1 MPMIDVYAPVGVFA
15 DQHAL
20 ARSLTTTLMAVEGV
34 PDIVMFRRYTAAF
47 VHELSADAIA
57 NVDGASN
64 YVRVQVLTN
73 AGALNRDKQLAV
85 VNKLSEVSASAA
97 GDPPPP
103 ERIWVLLTEAPDG
116 GWDCGATHTRIP
128 TLPRRRTPSS
138 PSRLQV
144 THRPAR
150 WPQKPRRA
158 RRRSHLRRR
167 RRPMPMRDQG
177 HLSIVDWIVHNRAG
191 TGSDPPSVANDRTD
205 AASCGTPAA
214 RC

>member
-85 VNKLSEVSASAA
+85 VNKLSEVSRQCGRRSAATRTDLGAAHRGSRRRLGTVRPRTHEYRPCRGGALPLAEPTSSHASAGPMA
-97 GDPPPP
+97 
-103 ERIWVLLTEAPDG
+103 TKAPKSS
-116 GWDCGATHTRIP
+116 AP
-128 TLPRRRTPSS
+128 QPSS
-138 PSRLQV
+138 PP
-144 THRPAR
+144 T
-150 WPQKPRRA
+150 
-158 RRRSHLRRR
+158 
-167 RRPMPMRDQG
+167 
-177 HLSIVDWIVHNRAG
+177 
-191 TGSDPPSVANDRTD
+191 PPNAD
-205 AASCGTPAA
+205 A
-214 RC
+214 

>member
-97 GDPPPP
+97 GDPLPP

-150 WPQKPRRA
+150 WPTKAPKSSAPQP
-158 RRRSHLRRR
+158 SSS
-167 RRPMPMRDQG
+167 P
-177 HLSIVDWIVHNRAG
+177 
-191 TGSDPPSVANDRTD
+191 TPPNAD
-205 AASCGTPAA
+205 A
-214 RC
+214 

>member
-73 AGALNRDKQLAV
+73 ASALNRDKQLAV

-97 GDPPPP
+97 GDPLPP
-103 ERIWVLLTEAPDG
+103 ERIWVLLTEAPDS
-116 GWDCGATHTRIP
+116 GWGLWGHAHTNTDLAEAAHSQLAEPTSSHASAGPMATKAP
-128 TLPRRRTPSS
+128 KSSAPQPSS
-138 PSRLQV
+138 PP
-144 THRPAR
+144 T
-150 WPQKPRRA
+150 
-158 RRRSHLRRR
+158 
-167 RRPMPMRDQG
+167 
-177 HLSIVDWIVHNRAG
+177 
-191 TGSDPPSVANDRTD
+191 PPNAD
-205 AASCGTPAA
+205 A
-214 RC
+214 

>member
-103 ERIWVLLTEAPDG
+103 ERIWVLLTEVPDG
-116 GWDCGATHTRIP
+116 GWGLWGHAHTNTDPCRGGA
-128 TLPRRRTPSS
+128 L
-138 PSRLQV
+138 
-144 THRPAR
+144 PAR
-150 WPQKPRRA
+150 RA
-158 RRRSHLRRR
+158 DFKSRIG
-167 RRPMPMRDQG
+167 RPDG
-177 HLSIVDWIVHNRAG
+177 HKSPEELGAAAIFA
-191 TGSDPPSVANDRTD
+191 AD
-205 AASCGTPAA
+205 AAQC
-214 RC
+214 RCVTRDTCPLWTG

>member
-103 ERIWVLLTEAPDG
+103 ERIRVLLTEAPDG
-116 GWDCGATHTRIP
+116 GWGTVGPRTHEYRPCRGGALTLAEP
-128 TLPRRRTPSS
+128 TSSHASAGPMATKAPKSSAPQPSS
-138 PSRLQV
+138 PP
-144 THRPAR
+144 T
-150 WPQKPRRA
+150 
-158 RRRSHLRRR
+158 
-167 RRPMPMRDQG
+167 
-177 HLSIVDWIVHNRAG
+177 
-191 TGSDPPSVANDRTD
+191 PPNAD
-205 AASCGTPAA
+205 A
-214 RC
+214 